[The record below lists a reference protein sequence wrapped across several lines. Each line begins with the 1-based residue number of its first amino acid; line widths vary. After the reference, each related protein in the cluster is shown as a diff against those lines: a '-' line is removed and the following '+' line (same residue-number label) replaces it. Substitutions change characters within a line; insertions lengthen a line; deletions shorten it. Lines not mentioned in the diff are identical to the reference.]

1 MTDDNVEST
10 TLKAVFKVRGKFYDV
25 FLDGEEI
32 VWTLQGALN
41 TGTVL
46 SMQTDWLMYQQ
57 KD

>member
-1 MTDDNVEST
+1 MRNASLSSKMTDENVEST

-41 TGTVL
+41 TGTVS
-46 SMQTDWLMYQQ
+46 SM
-57 KD
+57 